1 MADRRLFLKNFGA
14 LAGLA
19 ALSPAH
25 ALSRSKSSENLLS
38 HLAEAPGDKNNEEF
52 WGWVQQS
59 YSASPSLIN
68 LNNGGV
74 SPQPKVVQEAFEHYN
89 RLSNEAP
96 SYYMWR
102 ILDKGREAL
111 RRNLAIFAGV
121 SPGEIAINRNT
132 TEALDIITFGL
143 RLKKGDE
150 IVGSNFDYPNM
161 FNAWK
166 QREMRDGIKY
176 IQVKLDMPMED
187 DDAIVKRYTDAFTRR
202 TKAVHITHLINWTGQ
217 ILPAKKI
224 ADAAHA
230 RGIEVIVDGAHSFAH
245 TEYKIPDLGADYFG
259 TSLHKWLS
267 APFGSGLLYVKHDK
281 IASLWPSCPNNDPES
296 DDIRKFEA
304 LGTRSFPAEH
314 AIAHALDF
322 HQVIGSKR
330 KQERLHFLKEYWIEQ
345 VKDVPGFKLYTS
357 REPKYS
363 CALATFGIEGK
374 EGSEIESFLL
384 NKHQIHTTPI
394 DWEGVKGVRVTPHV
408 YTKISDLDRLAEAV
422 HELGREQQ

>member
-1 MADRRLFLKNFGA
+1 MADRRDFLKAFGA
-14 LAGLA
+14 LAGVVA
-19 ALSPAH
+19 FSPGRAFAH
-25 ALSRSKSSENLLS
+25 STQSSDLLVQIS
-38 HLAEAPGDKNNEEF
+38 EAPKIYNGEDF

-59 YSASPSLIN
+59 YTESPSIIN

-74 SPQPKVVQEAFEHYN
+74 SPQPKVVQEAFEYYN

-102 ILDKGREAL
+102 ILDKGRESL
-111 RRNLAIFAGV
+111 RKNLAGFAGV
-121 SPGEIAINRNT
+121 SPEEISINRNS

-143 RLKKGDE
+143 RLKEGDE

-166 QREMRDGIKY
+166 QREKRDGIKY
-176 IQVKLDMPMED
+176 IQVKLDAPMED
-187 DDAIVKRYTDAFTRR
+187 DDAIVKKYTDAFTPR
-202 TKAVHITHLINWTGQ
+202 TKAVHITHLMNWTGQ
-217 ILPAKKI
+217 ILPARKI

-245 TEYKIPDLGADYFG
+245 IDYNIPDLGADYFG

-267 APFGSGLLYVKHDK
+267 APFGSGLLYVKKDK
-281 IASLWPSCPNNDPES
+281 IANLWPTCPNNDPES

-330 KQERLHFLKEYWIEQ
+330 KEDRLRFLKEYWIEQ
-345 VKDVPGFKLYTS
+345 VKDVPGFNLYTS
-357 REPKYS
+357 RKPDYA
-363 CALATFGIEGK
+363 CALSTFGIEGK
-374 EGSEIESFLL
+374 EGGDIERFLL
-384 NKHQIHTTPI
+384 SKYQIHTTTI
-394 DWEGVKGVRVTPHV
+394 NWEGVKGVRVTPHI
-408 YTKISDLDRLAEAV
+408 YTKIRDLDRLVEAV
-422 HELGREQQ
+422 WVLSRS

>member
-1 MADRRLFLKNFGA
+1 MADRRNFLRNFGA
-14 LAGLA
+14 LAGVVA
-19 ALSPAH
+19 FSPATALSYSPK
-25 ALSRSKSSENLLS
+25 SKDLLLNITDAS
-38 HLAEAPGDKNNEEF
+38 HEYNGEDF

-59 YSASPSLIN
+59 YTESPSIIN

-102 ILDKGREAL
+102 ILDKGRESL
-111 RRNLAIFAGV
+111 RKNLAAFAGV
-121 SPGEIAINRNT
+121 SPEEIAINRNT

-143 RLKKGDE
+143 RLKKEDE
-150 IVGSNFDYPNM
+150 VVGSNFDYPNM

-166 QREMRDGIKY
+166 QREKRDGIKY
-176 IQVKLDMPMED
+176 IQVKLNMPEED
-187 DDAIVKRYTDAFTRR
+187 DNTIVKKYTDAFTEK
-202 TKAVHITHLINWTGQ
+202 TKVVHITHIINWTGQ

-230 RGIEVIVDGAHSFAH
+230 RGIEVIIDGAHSFAH
-245 TEYKIPDLGADYFG
+245 TEYKIPDLGADYYG
-259 TSLHKWLS
+259 TSLHKWMC
-267 APFGSGLLYVKHDK
+267 APFGSGLLYVKKDK
-281 IASLWPSCPNNDPES
+281 IANLWPTCPNNDPES

-304 LGTRSFPAEH
+304 LGTRSFPTEH

-330 KQERLHFLKEYWIEQ
+330 KEERLRYLKEYWIEQ
-345 VKDVPGFKLYTS
+345 VKDIPGFKLYTS
-357 REPKYS
+357 RKPEYA

-374 EGSEIESFLL
+374 EGGEIESFLL
-384 NKHQIHTTPI
+384 GKYQIHTTPI
-394 DWEGVKGVRVTPHV
+394 DWEGVKGARVTPHV
-408 YTKISDLDRLAEAV
+408 YTKLSDLDRLIEAI
-422 HELGREQQ
+422 HELSKT